1 MSAPKS
7 SPRGSPRAARV
18 AQMIQE
24 EVSRLLL
31 RGLKDPRLGAFI
43 TVTGAKVSPDL
54 KEAVIYY
61 SVFGETAKRE
71 ETQKGLEAASAY
83 LKREISQNVQLR
95 YAPNLRFV
103 FDESIGRGDRIEQL
117 LREAKQKA
125 PAGE

>member
-1 MSAPKS
+1 MSAPKN

-31 RGLKDPRLGAFI
+31 RGLKDPRLGGLI

-61 SVFGETAKRE
+61 SVFGEAVKRA

-103 FDESIGRGDRIEQL
+103 FDESIERGDRIEQL
-117 LREAKQKA
+117 LREAKEKA

>member
-31 RGLKDPRLGAFI
+31 RGLKDPRLGGLI

-103 FDESIGRGDRIEQL
+103 FDESIERGDRIEQL